1 LRNLTDYLHQTHSEL
16 LDSLAMVVNDLMH
29 VLDQI
34 GFLKS
39 QELTQK
45 RDIWLNMPDASTQS
59 KDRAA
64 SYSAADQTI
73 ELYKLDAEKAVLTEE
88 RNFLQIL
95 LSYAAS

>member
-1 LRNLTDYLHQTHSEL
+1 
-16 LDSLAMVVNDLMH
+16 MH
-29 VLDQI
+29 VYDQI

-45 RDIWLNMPDASTQS
+45 RDVWLNMPEASTQS

-64 SYSAADQTI
+64 SYSAADHTI
-73 ELYKLDAEKAVLTEE
+73 ELYKLEAEKAVLIEE

-95 LSYAAS
+95 IDAS